1 MEDNFVK
8 ESHTDE
14 LDVIYNSTD
23 SKITEDSFK
32 DSTLIH
38 NAKLYFRFI
47 RRRFSLLF
55 PEKKDSTLKDI
66 IYLTLS
72 EPPLDFISA
81 FRQQYPDKIIKVLVP
96 IDNIEGLEDLECDVS
111 FFMQNKV
118 HTASLYKI
126 EDPKEHVEVLGL
138 YSEAFLGKSR
148 EKFEFLLPFMKA
160 ARLVIKELDPD
171 IVHSDNLPFFLGAE
185 FEPMYPPQIKIMQV
199 VHDFSYYEDIKV
211 EPFWAAINIADVKAL
226 RKLFKNKIVKK
237 GIAALCA
244 LPQSSDNL
252 SEALDFIYQ
261 NYESF
266 NITDDDDVVN
276 YKSELKQ
283 LNLQIQKAFPKML
296 IEDDL
301 KYNLLAHTIKT
312 TNCWIAISKT
322 YHKDLLTRPE
332 FSGGIYN
339 NLVKTK
345 SRSTYVLYGYKPK
358 PANILQ
364 DFNSENFRDYR
375 VRNKKFLVR
384 EFSNARVKIN
394 FISSKLFED
403 KNYAIRGFL
412 DSSIEAP
419 LIFCNFS
426 SDIFSNGADIGLAVL
441 LNLLVQHQNVQVIVN
456 IPQGLQN
463 RHVVS
468 WIDYIEQNKSL
479 DGRWMFIDG
488 NVNLPQ
494 FYAAADMT
502 LFPAKENPIGCNHY
516 LAMKYGC
523 IPVASRFGIYN
534 DTIFDIFDDMTL
546 GCGFKTQNDKS
557 IDSFSD
563 FYLTTQ
569 KAINM
574 FNQNE
579 GSWNLLVKNAMNYD
593 SSWNFKIIERYNKI
607 YNLL

>member
-1 MEDNFVK
+1 MEDNFDK

-14 LDVIYNSTD
+14 LDVICNSTD

-32 DSTLIH
+32 DSSLIH

-47 RRRFSLLF
+47 RRRFSVLF
-55 PEKKDSTLKDI
+55 PDKKENSFKNI

-96 IDNIEGLEDLECDVS
+96 LENIEGLEDLGCDVS
-111 FFMQNKV
+111 FFMQNKI

-126 EDPKEHVEVLGL
+126 EEPKEHVEVLGL
-138 YSEAFLGKSR
+138 YSEAFLGKNR
-148 EKFEFLLPFMKA
+148 EKFEFLLPFLKA
-160 ARLVIKELDPD
+160 ARLIIKELDPD

-185 FEPMYPPQIKIMQV
+185 FEPMYPQQIKIMQV
-199 VHDFSYYEDIKV
+199 VYDFSSYENVKT
-211 EPFWAAINIADVKAL
+211 EPFWAAINIADVKNL
-226 RKLFKNKIVKK
+226 KKLFKNKKVKK
-237 GIAALCA
+237 GIASLCDI
-244 LPQSSDNL
+244 PQSSDNL
-252 SEALDFIYQ
+252 NEAIDFIYQ

-266 NITDDDDVVN
+266 NAADKDDVVN
-276 YKSELKQ
+276 YKSELRQ
-283 LNLQIQKAFPKML
+283 LNLQIQKMFPKML

-301 KYNLLAHTIKT
+301 KYNLLSYTIKT

-322 YHKDLLTRPE
+322 YHKDLLTKPE
-332 FSGGIYN
+332 LSGEMYD
-339 NLVKTK
+339 NLLKTK
-345 SRSTYVLYGYKPK
+345 NKSTYVSYGYKQK
-358 PANILQ
+358 KLDIMQ
-364 DFNSENFRDYR
+364 DYNSENFRNYR
-375 VRNKKFLVR
+375 GRNKRFLIK
-384 EFSNARVKIN
+384 EFSSARVKIN
-394 FISSKLFED
+394 FISSKFFED
-403 KNYAIRGFL
+403 KNYAIKGFL

-419 LIFCNFS
+419 LIFCKFS

-441 LNLLVQHQNVQVIVN
+441 LNLLIHHQNVQVIVN

-463 RHVVS
+463 TNVVS
-468 WIDYIEQNKSL
+468 WIDYIEKNRIL
-479 DGRWMFIDG
+479 DGRWIFIDG

-502 LFPAKENPIGCNHY
+502 LLPAKENPVGCEHFI
-516 LAMKYGC
+516 AMKSGC
-523 IPVASRFGIYN
+523 VPVAARFGIYN
-534 DTIFDIFDDMTL
+534 DTISDVFDDMTL
-546 GCGFKTQNDKS
+546 GCGFKTKNDKNL
-557 IDSFSD
+557 DSFND

-574 FNQNE
+574 YNQNE
-579 GSWNLLVKNAMNYD
+579 GSWNLLVKNAINYD